1 MSHASLTPA
10 PIDVAAGRRIPA
22 PPPAPRRAARA
33 APPVAALMAM
43 VAYCA
48 GLALHGTFPFG
59 VVPRADN
66 DLRHQYVPFHTY
78 LWDLQHGTAQGDLL
92 FNWQSGYGVGFLAD
106 FATYLANPFS
116 WLTGLFPREEV
127 EFAVFLVSLLSIGL
141 AAALMTVFLGRLR
154 PGSPWLRAQLSVG
167 YAVCGWN
174 VAEGAI
180 VPMWMWGLV
189 ALPLLALVTD
199 WCLTGRRWVLGTF
212 LIAFCW
218 SANFYTAA
226 MATLAAAILLVLRL
240 ATADVDRRTRFRV
253 LARAAGMTATGMLLA
268 APVILVCALANAQ
281 AQPTDR
287 YVVGVETAPLTYLA
301 MFLPGSLA
309 SPTAPNVFVGV
320 LVLLLVLALPFQSRV
335 PVRERVAWALV
346 ITLTAVSFVVTPTA
360 KLWQGFALPHGAPF
374 REAFVLSG
382 FLVMAAWVCLA
393 RMPRP
398 RALLGGAALLALL
411 VALTHDAQPIG
422 DPALRG
428 TLAGGVVFTGLLL
441 LYARGLRRRA
451 RAVVTSLLAAS
462 VVATTAHAVYAVTAL
477 EDPSLRGPSRPRTM
491 TTVGLEAHEA
501 LTGLSRWPDA
511 RAEAGPGVF
520 VTNNDAMLLG
530 GQGGSYY
537 SSYVTRETASGLAGL
552 GLGQAMGGR
561 HLWPARDPVLHALFG
576 VGATLDTDAPT
587 GPRPRTMPAPPLV
600 TVRPD
605 GSDGMYGAPAD
616 SVWARRQAALGA
628 RVYTVP
634 DLTPANPDV
643 VRTAAGWPLAGADE
657 QGRATAGQ
665 AQAQAGPQARPGWAN
680 TFTARCAPG
689 DRAFLYA
696 PALRADVAV
705 RDGVSQGFYGDPPVK
720 LSPLVEVGR
729 AGADGLLTLDV
740 RTGETGQVLP
750 ADAIGCLDAPA
761 LDAAVRLL
769 RDTGATAV
777 RVDGHSIGADL
788 PKGSTGTAVVAATAP
803 PGWTCSADDGPTR
816 PPVSHQGLLGVPLG
830 DGADRVACA
839 YTPPGLTAGLAGT
852 TAGALVVA
860 GVLLLRRLRSRRPR
874 RQTTGGPRRPAG
886 DRVDA
891 RRG

>member
-1 MSHASLTPA
+1 MSHASLAPVPTDVAADRRTPA
-10 PIDVAAGRRIPA
+10 PPTPRS
-22 PPPAPRRAARA
+22 RRAARA

-78 LWDLQHGTAQGDLL
+78 LWDLQHGTARGDLL

-106 FATYLANPFS
+106 FATYLMNPFS
-116 WLTGLFPREEV
+116 WLTGLFPRDEV
-127 EFAVFLVSLLSIGL
+127 EFAVFLVSLLSTGL

-218 SANFYTAA
+218 CANFYTAA
-226 MATLAAAILLVLRL
+226 MATLAAAIVLALRL
-240 ATADVDRRTRFRV
+240 ATADVDRRTRIRV
-253 LARAAGMTATGMLLA
+253 LARAAGMTATGLLLA

-287 YVVGVETAPLTYLA
+287 YVVDVETEPLTYLA

-335 PVRERVAWALV
+335 PVRERVGWALV

-360 KLWQGFALPHGAPF
+360 KLWQGFTLPHGAPF

-411 VALTHDAQPIG
+411 VALTHDTQPVG
-422 DPALRG
+422 ETALRG
-428 TLAGGVVFTGLLL
+428 TLAGGVAFTGLLL

-451 RAVVTSLLAAS
+451 RAVVMSLLAAC
-462 VVATTAHAVYAVTAL
+462 VVATTACSVYAVTAL
-477 EDPSLRGPSRPRTM
+477 EDPSLRGPARPQTL
-491 TTVGLEAHEA
+491 TSAGLEAHGT
-501 LTGLSRWPDA
+501 LTGLSRWPEF
-511 RAEAGPGVF
+511 RAEAGPGLF

-537 SSYVTRETASGLAGL
+537 SSYVTRETATALAGL

-576 VGATLDTDAPT
+576 VGATLDADTL
-587 GPRPRTMPAPPLV
+587 RPRTMPAPPLV
-600 TVRPD
+600 TVRAPGND
-605 GSDGMYGAPAD
+605 RTYGAPTD

-634 DLTPANPDV
+634 ELTPTNPGAAA
-643 VRTAAGWPLAGADE
+643 RTEAGLPLTGATE
-657 QGRATAGQ
+657 ARAQGEDQGQ
-665 AQAQAGPQARPGWAN
+665 GPQSGAN

-689 DRAFLYA
+689 DRAFLHA

-705 RDGVSQGFYGDPPVK
+705 RGGESRGFYGDPPVR
-720 LSPLVEVGR
+720 LTPLEEVGR
-729 AGADGLLTLDV
+729 VSADGLLTLDV
-740 RTGETGQVLP
+740 RTGGTGQVLP
-750 ADAIGCLDAPA
+750 ADAIGCLDTRA
-761 LDAAVRLL
+761 LDAAVQRL

-777 RVDGHSIGADL
+777 RVDGHSIAADL
-788 PKGSTGTAVVAATAP
+788 PKGSTGTAVVATTVP
-803 PGWTCSADDGPTR
+803 PGWTCSVDDGPAR
-816 PPVSHQGLLGVPLG
+816 PPISHQGLLGVPLG
-830 DGADRVACA
+830 DGADRIACA
-839 YTPPGLTAGLAGT
+839 YTPPGLTAGLTGSA
-852 TAGALVVA
+852 AGALTPA
-860 GVLLLRRLRSRRPR
+860 GVLLARRLRSHP
-874 RQTTGGPRRPAG
+874 PRRPATGAIPRPGRG
-886 DRVDA
+886 DRVGA
-891 RRG
+891 RRR

>member
-10 PIDVAAGRRIPA
+10 PTDVAAGRRIPA
-22 PPPAPRRAARA
+22 PPPANRRAARA
-33 APPVAALMAM
+33 APPIAALMAM

-59 VVPRADN
+59 IVPRADN

-116 WLTGLFPREEV
+116 WLTGLFPRDEV
-127 EFAVFLVSLLSIGL
+127 EFAVFLVSLLAIGL

-154 PGSPWLRAQLSVG
+154 PGSPWLRAQLAVG

-180 VPMWMWGLV
+180 VPMWTWGLV
-189 ALPLLALVTD
+189 ALPMLALVTD
-199 WCLTGRRWVLGTF
+199 WCLTGRRRVLGTF
-212 LIAFCW
+212 LIALCW

-226 MATLAAAILLVLRL
+226 MATLAAAILLALRL
-240 ATADVDRRTRFRV
+240 TTADVDRRTRVRV
-253 LARAAGMTATGMLLA
+253 LARAAGTTATGLLLA

-287 YVVGVETAPLTYLA
+287 YVVGVGTAPLTYLA

-346 ITLTAVSFVVTPTA
+346 IALTAVSFVVTPTA

-411 VALTHDAQPIG
+411 VALTHDAQPVS

-451 RAVVTSLLAAS
+451 RAVVVSLLAAS
-462 VVATTAHAVYAVTAL
+462 VVATTAYSVYAVTTL
-477 EDPSLRGPSRPRTM
+477 EDPSLRGPSRPQTM
-491 TTVGLEAHEA
+491 TTAGLDAHEA
-501 LTGLSRWPDA
+501 LTGLSRWPDF
-511 RAEAGPGVF
+511 RAEAGPGLF

-537 SSYVTRETASGLAGL
+537 SSYVSRETASGLAGL
-552 GLGQAMGGR
+552 GLGEAMGGR

-587 GPRPRTMPAPPLV
+587 GLRPRTMPAPPLV
-600 TVRPD
+600 TVRPP
-605 GSDGMYGAPAD
+605 GSDRPYGAPAD

-634 DLTPANPDV
+634 DLAPADPGV
-643 VRTAAGWPLAGADE
+643 VRTAAGWPLTPADE
-657 QGRATAGQ
+657 PGRAH
-665 AQAQAGPQARPGWAN
+665 AQAQGRPGWAN

-720 LSPLVEVGR
+720 LTPLEEVGR
-729 AGADGLLTLDV
+729 VSADGLLTFDV
-740 RTGETGQVLP
+740 RTGQKGQVLP

-761 LDAAVRLL
+761 LDAAVRRL

-777 RVDGHSIGADL
+777 RVDGHSISADL
-788 PKGSTGTAVVAATAP
+788 PKGSTGTAVVATTAP
-803 PGWTCSADDGPTR
+803 PGWTCSADDGPAR

-830 DGADRVACA
+830 EGADRVACA
-839 YTPPGLTAGLAGT
+839 YTPPGLTAGLMGSA
-852 TAGALVVA
+852 AGALVVA
-860 GVLLLRRLRSRRPR
+860 GVLLAPLLRRLRSRS
-874 RQTTGGPRRPAG
+874 PRRPATG
-886 DRVDA
+886 EPPRVPDDRVDA
-891 RRG
+891 RRR